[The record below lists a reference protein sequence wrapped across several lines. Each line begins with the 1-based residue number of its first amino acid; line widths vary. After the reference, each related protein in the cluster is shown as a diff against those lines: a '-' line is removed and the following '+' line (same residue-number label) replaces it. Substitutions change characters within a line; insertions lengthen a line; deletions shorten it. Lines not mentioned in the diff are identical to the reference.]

1 MKNTTRY
8 PLLLGLVISLVELLI
23 FSLGHFASLKVEFNV
38 IILLLFLMCF
48 SALVFVIISFKTY
61 KLSTKEFKKQ
71 RKISW
76 TACILTFIYWLYLL
90 VVFAMKKYTNQ
101 AMAFGHLIILGGA
114 ILLMVIGNSMRILD
128 ESIEYQAKNLE
139 NENKN

>member
-48 SALVFVIISFKTY
+48 SALVFVIISFKIY
-61 KLSTKEFKKQ
+61 KLSNKEFK
-71 RKISW
+71 
-76 TACILTFIYWLYLL
+76 
-90 VVFAMKKYTNQ
+90 
-101 AMAFGHLIILGGA
+101 
-114 ILLMVIGNSMRILD
+114 
-128 ESIEYQAKNLE
+128 
-139 NENKN
+139 

>member
-8 PLLLGLVISLVELLI
+8 PLLIGLVVSLIELLI
-23 FSLGHFASLKVEFNV
+23 FSLGHFASLNIEFNI

-48 SALVFVIISFKTY
+48 SALIFVIVSFKTY
-61 KLSTKEFKKQ
+61 KLTSKEFKKQ

-101 AMAFGHLIILGGA
+101 TMAFGHLVILGSA

-128 ESIEYQAKNLE
+128 ESIEFQAKNPE